1 MFNIQNATGHWWAFA
16 LRGVVAILFGLLAF
30 AWPGVT
36 LIVLVELWG
45 AFALI
50 DGALSL
56 VAAFR
61 MGDSHH
67 WALLLEGIVGIAAGV
82 VTFVWPGL
90 TALAL
95 VYIIAAW
102 ALITGVLEVI
112 TAIRLRKVINNEW
125 LLALSG
131 VLSFV
136 FGVVLA
142 VAPGAGALALIWLI
156 AIYAII
162 FGVLLLALAF
172 RLHGLAD
179 RRPLGATA

>member
-1 MFNIQNATGHWWAFA
+1 MFNIRNATGHWWAFG

-36 LIVLVELWG
+36 
-45 AFALI
+45 
-50 DGALSL
+50 
-56 VAAFR
+56 
-61 MGDSHH
+61 
-67 WALLLEGIVGIAAGV
+67 
-82 VTFVWPGL
+82 
-90 TALAL
+90 ALAL

-102 ALITGVLEVI
+102 ALITGVLEII
-112 TAIRLRKVINNEW
+112 TAIRLRKVMNNEW

-131 VLSFV
+131 VLSFI

-162 FGVLLLALAF
+162 FG
-172 RLHGLAD
+172 
-179 RRPLGATA
+179 